1 MTHPSDEELNVSTW
15 KIPSPLGIIGSG
27 FDNEYNG
34 MTASWITQVNMN
46 PLLIAVGIDNKS
58 VTHELMTQ
66 SNFFTINLFSENYTK
81 VFVKFSKPAIY
92 SEGFLNKEPITL
104 SNNNVPIFNNA
115 LVWFELSK
123 KEVHNYGTH
132 SLYIGE
138 VVDCK
143 TIDSDDRIAYMGDT
157 RMKYGGVP
165 RGGH

>member
-1 MTHPSDEELNVSTW
+1 MTLVSNENLNVATW

-27 FDNEYNG
+27 SHGEYNG
-34 MTASWITQVNMN
+34 MTASWITQINMD
-46 PLLIAVGIDNKS
+46 PLLIAVGVDNKS
-58 VTHELMTQ
+58 VTHDLMTR
-66 SNFFTINLFSENYTK
+66 SDYFTINLFSNAYTK

-104 SNNNVPIFNNA
+104 SSNNVPIFNNA

-143 TIDSDDRIAYMGDT
+143 AVDSDDRIAYMGDT